1 MARPMTERTA
11 LLARLG
17 AELDRDAATAL
28 LANAIGHES
37 VTGNEAGFAEF
48 LDGALRERRATGV
61 AREDFLPGRPNVWG
75 ERNGAGGGPRLL
87 LAGHTD
93 TVHVRGWREK
103 WAGTERE
110 SPFSGAVVDG
120 EIWGRGSGDMK
131 AGICAGLSALDLLDR
146 AGIRL
151 AGDVSFAFVGD
162 EESGEPG
169 TGVSAGIKDYTER
182 VLRDEIARP
191 DFAIYLEPTR
201 LAVYPAQIG
210 FFIADVEITG
220 RTAYF
225 GVPEE
230 GRDAL
235 KAAHRVLSAIWELS
249 ERMNA
254 KDPHDLLG
262 RAFLLVTTIRGGG
275 YIAVPGECSFS
286 LIGKLLPG
294 ASIDEACDELEEVV
308 RGAIDDPDVEVT
320 ISYPAGRDH
329 PLGGSP
335 VEIDRNHDA
344 VRTLAEILNAA
355 RPGRGRIEGAPY
367 WSEVPFLVEKIGCPA
382 VYCAPGDIRNCHTLE
397 ERVEVAEYHA
407 GVVAFAAFFTEFCG
421 AADP

>member
-1 MARPMTERTA
+1 M
-11 LLARLG
+11 
-17 AELDRDAATAL
+17 
-28 LANAIGHES
+28 
-37 VTGNEAGFAEF
+37 
-48 LDGALRERRATGV
+48 
-61 AREDFLPGRPNVWG
+61 
-75 ERNGAGGGPRLL
+75 
-87 LAGHTD
+87 
-93 TVHVRGWREK
+93 
-103 WAGTERE
+103 
-110 SPFSGAVVDG
+110 
-120 EIWGRGSGDMK
+120 
-131 AGICAGLSALDLLDR
+131 
-146 AGIRL
+146 
-151 AGDVSFAFVGD
+151 
-162 EESGEPG
+162 
-169 TGVSAGIKDYTER
+169 
-182 VLRDEIARP
+182 
-191 DFAIYLEPTR
+191 
-201 LAVYPAQIG
+201 
-210 FFIADVEITG
+210 
-220 RTAYF
+220 
-225 GVPEE
+225 PEE

-421 AADP
+421 AVDP

>member
-1 MARPMTERTA
+1 MTDRA
-11 LLARLG
+11 SLLARLTD
-17 AELDRDAATAL
+17 ALDRDAAITL
-28 LANAIGHES
+28 LATAVGHES
-37 VTGNEAGFAEF
+37 VTGSEAGFASF
-48 LDGALRERRATGV
+48 LEAELHKRKADTV
-61 AREDFLPGRPNVWG
+61 TMEDFLPGRPNVWG
-75 ERNGAGGGPRLL
+75 ERNGAGDGPRLL

-93 TVHVRGWREK
+93 TVHVQGWREK

-110 SPFSGAVVDG
+110 SPFCGAIVDG
-120 EIWGRGSGDMK
+120 ELWGRGSGDMK
-131 AGICAGLSALDLLDR
+131 AGICAGLAALDLLDR

-151 AGDVSFAFVGD
+151 AGDIAFAFVGD
-162 EESGEPG
+162 EESGEPE
-169 TGVSAGIKDYTER
+169 TGVSAGIKDYTAR
-182 VLRDEIARP
+182 VLGGEVARP

-210 FFIADVEITG
+210 FFIADIEVTG

-249 ERMNA
+249 DRMDA
-254 KDPHDLLG
+254 QGSHDLLG

-275 YIAVPGECSFS
+275 YIAVPAECSFS

-294 ASIDEACDELEEVV
+294 TSIDAACADLERAV
-308 RGAIDDPDVEVT
+308 RGAVDDPEIGIA

-344 VRTLAEILNAA
+344 VGILSGILELAL
-355 RPGRGRIEGAPY
+355 PGRGRIEGAPY
-367 WSEVPFLVEKIGCPA
+367 WSEVPFLVRRIGCPA

-397 ERVEVAEYHA
+397 ERVEVEEYLA
-407 GVVAFAAFFTEFCG
+407 GIVAFAAFFAEFCG
-421 AADP
+421 VAND

>member
-1 MARPMTERTA
+1 MNDRAARV
-11 LLARLG
+11 ARL
-17 AELDRDAATAL
+17 AAALDSEAATAF
-28 LANAIGHES
+28 LATAVGHES
-37 VTGNEAGFAEF
+37 VTGNEAGFAGF
-48 LDGALRERRATGV
+48 LEAELRKRSATGV
-61 AREDFLPGRPNVWG
+61 ASEAFLPGRPNVWG
-75 ERNGAGGGPRLL
+75 ERRGAGGGPRLL

-93 TVHVRGWREK
+93 TVHVQGWHEK

-110 SPFSGAVVDG
+110 SPFSGAILDG
-120 EIWGRGSGDMK
+120 ELWGRGSGDMK
-131 AGICAGLSALDLLDR
+131 AGICAGLSALDLIDR
-146 AGIRL
+146 ANIRL

-169 TGVSAGIKDYTER
+169 SGVSAGIKDYTAR
-182 VLRDEIARP
+182 VLRGEIAHP

-210 FFIADVEITG
+210 FFIADVGITG

-225 GVPEE
+225 GVPDE

-249 ERMNA
+249 DRMSA
-254 KDPHDLLG
+254 KGSHDLLG
-262 RAFLLVTTIRGGG
+262 REFLLVTTISGGG

-294 ASIDEACDELEEVV
+294 TSIDEACAELEEVV
-308 RGAIDDPDVEVT
+308 RGAIDDPEVEVA
-320 ISYPAGRDH
+320 ISWPAGRDH

-335 VEIDRNHDA
+335 VEIDRSRDA
-344 VRTLAEILNAA
+344 VRRLSEILDVT

-367 WSEVPFLVEKIGCPA
+367 WSEVPFLVDHLGCPA

-397 ERVEVAEYHA
+397 ERVEVAEYLA
-407 GVVAFAAFFTEFCG
+407 GIVAFAAFFTEFCG
-421 AADP
+421 VADG

>member
-1 MARPMTERTA
+1 M
-11 LLARLG
+11 
-17 AELDRDAATAL
+17 
-28 LANAIGHES
+28 
-37 VTGNEAGFAEF
+37 
-48 LDGALRERRATGV
+48 
-61 AREDFLPGRPNVWG
+61 EDFLPGRPNVWG
-75 ERNGAGGGPRLL
+75 ERRGDGGGPRLL

-110 SPFSGAVVDG
+110 SPFCGAIVDG
-120 EIWGRGSGDMK
+120 ELWGRGSGDMK
-131 AGICAGLSALDLLDR
+131 AGICSGLAALDLLDR

-151 AGDVSFAFVGD
+151 AGDVAFAFVGD

-169 TGVSAGIKDYTER
+169 TGVSAGIKDYTAR
-182 VLRDEIARP
+182 VLGGEVARP

-210 FFIADVEITG
+210 FFIADIEVTG

-249 ERMNA
+249 DRMDA
-254 KDPHDLLG
+254 QGAHDLLG

-275 YIAVPGECSFS
+275 YIAVPAGCSFS

-294 ASIDEACDELEEVV
+294 TSIDSACADLEDAV
-308 RGAIDDPDVEVT
+308 RGAVDDPDIEIA

-329 PLGGSP
+329 ALGGSP

-344 VRTLAEILNAA
+344 VAILSGILERAL
-355 RPGRGRIEGAPY
+355 PGRGRIEGAPY
-367 WSEVPFLVEKIGCPA
+367 WSEVPFLARKIGCPA

-397 ERVEVAEYHA
+397 ERVEVEEYLA
-407 GVVAFAAFFTEFCG
+407 GIVAFAAFFAEFCG
-421 AADP
+421 VANG

>member
-1 MARPMTERTA
+1 MDRTA
-11 LLARLG
+11 LLTHFA
-17 AELDRDAATAL
+17 AELDREAATAL
-28 LANAIGHES
+28 LATAIGHES
-37 VTGNEAGFAEF
+37 VTGNEAGFADYLE
-48 LDGALRERRATGV
+48 GALRERRATGV
-61 AREDFLPGRPNVWG
+61 ASEDFLPGRPNVWG
-75 ERNGAGGGPRLL
+75 ERKGAGGGPRLL

-110 SPFSGAVVDG
+110 SPFSGAIVDG

-146 AGIRL
+146 TGIRL
-151 AGDVSFAFVGD
+151 AGDVAFAFVGD

-169 TGVSAGIKDYTER
+169 TGVSAGIKDYTAR
-182 VLRDEIARP
+182 VLRNEIARP

-220 RTAYF
+220 RSAYF

-235 KAAHRVLSAIWELS
+235 KATHRALSAIWELS
-249 ERMNA
+249 DRMNA
-254 KDPHDLLG
+254 RDPHDLLG
-262 RAFLLVTTIRGGG
+262 PAFLLVTTIQGGG

-294 ASIDEACDELEEVV
+294 ASIDGACAELEAAV
-308 RGAIDDPDVEVT
+308 RSAIDDPEVEVS

-335 VEIDRNHDA
+335 VEVDRNRDP
-344 VRTLAEILNAA
+344 VRRLSEILHVA
-355 RPGRGRIEGAPY
+355 RPGRGRVEGAPY
-367 WSEVPFLVEKIGCPA
+367 WSEVPFLVERIGCPA

-407 GVVAFAAFFTEFCG
+407 GIVALAAFFTEFCG
-421 AADP
+421 VVDP